1 MADVSHHI
9 SFTADRLRLE
19 EIVSHI
25 GDTSLE
31 FRWKG
36 FLRLLHR
43 VWKILDHEAQIWEF
57 LSYLDTDMPGRTAD
71 LVLLLFSYMDFCVER
86 TPESSGMKE
95 KHIAKGLMRRRLTST
110 TVAFPSLSQAYPLA
124 V

>member
-9 SFTADRLRLE
+9 CFTVDRLWLE

-31 FRWKG
+31 LRWKG

-43 VWKILDHEAQIWEF
+43 VWKVLDHEAQSWEF
-57 LSYLDTDMPGRTAD
+57 LGYLNTDMPSRTPD
-71 LVLLLFSYMDFCVER
+71 LVFLLVSHMDYCGPR
-86 TPESSGMKE
+86 TN
-95 KHIAKGLMRRRLTST
+95 T
-110 TVAFPSLSQAYPLA
+110 
-124 V
+124 

>member
-9 SFTADRLRLE
+9 CFTADRLRLE

-43 VWKILDHEAQIWEF
+43 VWKVLDHEAQMWEF
-57 LSYLDTDMPGRTAD
+57 FSQLNTDMPSRTPD
-71 LVLLLFSYMDFCVER
+71 LVLLLVNYMDYC
-86 TPESSGMKE
+86 
-95 KHIAKGLMRRRLTST
+95 ALST
-110 TVAFPSLSQAYPLA
+110 NT
-124 V
+124 